1 VAGWIAGCLGLIVED
16 QVAPDPNSNV
26 PAAKVAEII
35 SKSKIG
41 DAPPPPQQK
50 IKKVCL
56 AFVEHKSR
64 FLGQG
69 WGL

>member
-1 VAGWIAGCLGLIVED
+1 MAGWIAGCLGLIVED

-41 DAPPPPQQK
+41 DAPPPSFSEN
-50 IKKVCL
+50 L
-56 AFVEHKSR
+56 
-64 FLGQG
+64 L
-69 WGL
+69 